1 MSVETHLGVG
11 AIGELPGILEAQ
23 RAKKI
28 LVVSGPH
35 SYSTSGAADR
45 IDPVLTSYQT
55 VRFSSLADY
64 PDLPDIE
71 RGVKLCRKTNPD
83 IIIAVGGG
91 TVIDIAKLL
100 RICSVNDATPDEIAT
115 GTGKIERAGPP
126 LVAIPTTAGSGS
138 EATHFAVIFKQQQ
151 KYSVA
156 HQFVQPDFAIVDPSL
171 TYSMSERQTA
181 VCGLDVLCQ
190 SIESIWS
197 VGSSRESRTW
207 ASEAAHLVLLN
218 LVGTVRTPNEAR
230 RESMSRAA
238 HLAGRAINISK
249 TTAPHALS
257 YMLTTSYGIPHG
269 HAVALTLGSFL
280 EFNAEVS
287 EEDLND
293 PRGVHHVREMI
304 GDVCSLLGAHNPL
317 NGRRALVDLM
327 GSIGMETRLGP
338 CGIEGA
344 ADCARIVETVN
355 VERLSNNPRSTTKAQ
370 LTQLL
375 EKLI

>member
-11 AIGELPGILEAQ
+11 AIGELPGILEKQ
-23 RAKKI
+23 RAKTI
-28 LVVSGPH
+28 LIISGQC
-35 SYSTSGAADR
+35 SYNLSGAADYMEP
-45 IDPVLTSYQT
+45 ILALYQT

-71 RGVKLCRKTNPD
+71 RGVTLCRKANPD
-83 IIIAVGGG
+83 VIIAVGGG

-115 GTGKIERAGPP
+115 GTGTIERAGPP

-207 ASEAAHLVLLN
+207 ASEAAHLVLAN
-218 LVGTVRTPNEAR
+218 LVGTVRAPDEKC

-304 GDVCSLLGAHNPL
+304 GEVCSLLGAQDPL
-317 NGRRALVDLM
+317 DGRRALLDLM
-327 GSIGMETRLGP
+327 DSISMETRLGP
-338 CGIEGA
+338 YGIEGPV
-344 ADCARIVETVN
+344 DCTRIVEKVN
-355 VERLSNNPRSTTKAQ
+355 VERLSNNPRSITKAQ
-370 LTQLL
+370 MAQLL

>member
-11 AIGELPGILEAQ
+11 AISELPGILETQ
-23 RAKKI
+23 RAKTI
-28 LVVSGPH
+28 LLVTGPH
-35 SYSTSGAADR
+35 SYSMSGAADR

-55 VRFSSLADY
+55 VRFSTLADY

-71 RGVKLCRKTNPD
+71 RGVELCRTINPD
-83 IIIAVGGG
+83 VVIAIGGG

-100 RICSVNDATPDEIAT
+100 RICSVNDAAPESITA

-138 EATHFAVIFKQQQ
+138 EATHFAVIFNQQQ

-171 TYSMSERQTA
+171 TYSMSEEQTA

-207 ASEAAHLVLLN
+207 ASEAARLVLLN
-218 LVGTVRTPNEAR
+218 LVEAVRAPSEAH

-257 YMLTTSYGIPHG
+257 YTLTTSYGLPHG

-293 PRGVHHVREMI
+293 PRGVHHVYEMI
-304 GDVCSLLGAHNPL
+304 GEVCSLLGAHNPL
-317 NGRRALVDLM
+317 DGRHVLADLM
-327 GSIGMETRLGP
+327 VSIGMETRLGP
-338 CGIEGA
+338 YGIEGA
-344 ADCARIVETVN
+344 VDCARIVEKVN
-355 VERLSNNPRSTTKAQ
+355 VERLSNNPRNPTKAQ
-370 LTQLL
+370 LAQML

>member
-1 MSVETHLGVG
+1 M
-11 AIGELPGILEAQ
+11 
-23 RAKKI
+23 K
-28 LVVSGPH
+28 
-35 SYSTSGAADR
+35 
-45 IDPVLTSYQT
+45 
-55 VRFSSLADY
+55 
-64 PDLPDIE
+64 
-71 RGVKLCRKTNPD
+71 
-83 IIIAVGGG
+83 
-91 TVIDIAKLL
+91 
-100 RICSVNDATPDEIAT
+100 
-115 GTGKIERAGPP
+115 
-126 LVAIPTTAGSGS
+126 
-138 EATHFAVIFKQQQ
+138 
-151 KYSVA
+151 
-156 HQFVQPDFAIVDPSL
+156 
-171 TYSMSERQTA
+171 
-181 VCGLDVLCQ
+181 
-190 SIESIWS
+190 
-197 VGSSRESRTW
+197 
-207 ASEAAHLVLLN
+207 AAHLVLVN

-317 NGRRALVDLM
+317 DGRRALVDLM

>member
-115 GTGKIERAGPP
+115 GTGTIELAGPP

-197 VGSSRESRTW
+197 VGSSRESRAW
-207 ASEAAHLVLLN
+207 ASEAVHLVLAN
-218 LVGTVRTPNEAR
+218 LVGTVRAPDEAR

-293 PRGVHHVREMI
+293 TRGVHHVREMI
-304 GDVCSLLGAHNPL
+304 GDVCSLLGAQGPL
-317 NGRRALVDLM
+317 DGHRMLVDLM

-338 CGIEGA
+338 CGIEGPV
-344 ADCARIVETVN
+344 DCARIVETVN

-370 LTQLL
+370 LTQML